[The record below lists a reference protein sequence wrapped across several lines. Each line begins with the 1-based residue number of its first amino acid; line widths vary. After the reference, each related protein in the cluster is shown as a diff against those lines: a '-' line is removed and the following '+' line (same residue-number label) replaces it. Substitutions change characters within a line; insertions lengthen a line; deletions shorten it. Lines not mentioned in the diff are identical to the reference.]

1 MYRMLK
7 VAAGLTVLVLLTWS
21 IVPNYLRAR
30 NRSRQKRTMAD
41 IRTIATAWEAR
52 ATDTNSYSVDGDRDS
67 HAGGRPRNS
76 EERRVTPAELV
87 RSLEPKY
94 IRNLPRTDGWGMEF
108 QFTES
113 DFIESQAQTY
123 VIRSLGSDRRSDPIS
138 NLSGATKSF
147 EDDIIYSNG
156 SFVRYPESAG

>member
-1 MYRMLK
+1 MLK
-7 VAAGLTVLVLLTWS
+7 VLAGLIVLVLLARS
-21 IVPNYLRAR
+21 IVPNYLRTR

-52 ATDTNSYSVDGDRDS
+52 ATDTNSYSVDGDHDS
-67 HAGGRPRNS
+67 RAGARQRTSG
-76 EERRVTPAELV
+76 ERRVTPAELA

-94 IRNLPRTDGWGMEF
+94 IRNLPRTDGWGMEL

-113 DFIESQAQTY
+113 DFTASQAQTY
-123 VIRSLGSDRRSDPIS
+123 IIRSLGSDRRSDRIA
-138 NLSGATKSF
+138 NLSGATTSF